1 MEPNVLSTKEAFDAY
16 PAEAR
21 QRHFIRRTKEEM
33 VTLDGKPLYPARIS
47 DTLGYDLT
55 QGPNSE
61 QQLYD
66 ETTEYIQSS
75 TTGPSCSIAPPHA
88 WR

>member
-1 MEPNVLSTKEAFDAY
+1 MSLATKEAFDAY

-47 DTLGYDLT
+47 GHSQLRPD
-55 QGPNSE
+55 PRP
-61 QQLYD
+61 QQR
-66 ETTEYIQSS
+66 TTSL
-75 TTGPSCSIAPPHA
+75 
-88 WR
+88 R